1 MKRLQMLLAAGLFA
15 LLAGFAPLGAQA
27 AGSDGDIPTIA
38 QGGKPTLD
46 GTWRDVRQGQ
56 PGIVVG
62 QPAARGVLIQSEGE
76 AWRAFRNG
84 KLAFVGGLAILGVA
98 AAIALFYFWRGKIR
112 MDGGPSGKL
121 ILRFKTIERVG
132 HWMTAGSLLVL
143 AFTGLT
149 MLFGRWIVVPWLGH
163 AAFSWL
169 AAFGKWLHNLLGF
182 VFIAGLA
189 LIFVLWSKD
198 NLWDRYDWGWIK
210 GGGGLLKKGVHPPAA
225 KFNFG
230 QKTQY
235 WMVILVG
242 ALVSFTGV
250 NLIFPYSLVDLHGMQ
265 LMHIVHA
272 AAAIVMILFML
283 GHIYIG
289 TIGMEGASS
298 AMTNGHVDLEW
309 AREHH
314 AVWVEEQE
322 AKESQPAWIADGLK
336 AGHK

>member
-15 LLAGFAPLGAQA
+15 LLAGLAPVAAHA
-27 AGSDGDIPTIA
+27 AGSDGDVPSVA
-38 QGGKPTLD
+38 QSGKPTLD
-46 GTWRDVRQGQ
+46 GVWRDVRQGQ
-56 PGIVVG
+56 PGIVTG
-62 QPAARGVLIQSEGE
+62 QPASRGVLIQSEGE
-76 AWRAFRNG
+76 TWRAFRNG
-84 KLAFVGGLAILGVA
+84 KLAFFGGIAIIGVTLAIAG
-98 AAIALFYFWRGKIR
+98 FYFWRGKIR
-112 MDGGPSGKL
+112 MEGGPSGRL

-132 HWMTAGSLLVL
+132 HWMTAGSFLVL

-189 LIFVLWSKD
+189 LIFVLWARD

-235 WMVILVG
+235 WMVILIG
-242 ALVSFTGV
+242 AVVSVTGI
-250 NLIFPYSLVDLHGMQ
+250 NLIFPYSLVELHGMQ
-265 LMHIVHA
+265 IMHIVHA

-314 AVWVEEQE
+314 AAWVEEEE
-322 AKESQPAWIADGLK
+322 AKANPPAWISDGLK
-336 AGHK
+336 AGQK